1 MEKRHNQYDH
11 LFTNVIPLS
20 MEGIQIF
27 GSNDQYLKPQDYP
40 AITKVENDI
49 WDKLFGNVEP
59 LINQYVS
66 AEYLRGMN
74 QLPIPQDKF
83 PDFNSISPLL
93 EKETKWELIPVAG
106 FLDEKLFF
114 DLNAKRQF
122 PVTDII
128 RKSPRFD
135 EKYLDQN
142 IKNEDG
148 YTPEPDIFHDIQGHV
163 PFLMDEAYANFMHEV
178 GILGDKILRD
188 ERQ

>member
-1 MEKRHNQYDH
+1 M
-11 LFTNVIPLS
+11 
-20 MEGIQIF
+20 
-27 GSNDQYLKPQDYP
+27 
-40 AITKVENDI
+40 
-49 WDKLFGNVEP
+49 
-59 LINQYVS
+59 
-66 AEYLRGMN
+66 
-74 QLPIPQDKF
+74 
-83 PDFNSISPLL
+83 

-142 IKNEDG
+142 IKNEDV

-178 GILGDKILRD
+178 GILGCLLYTSPSTRA
-188 ERQ
+188 